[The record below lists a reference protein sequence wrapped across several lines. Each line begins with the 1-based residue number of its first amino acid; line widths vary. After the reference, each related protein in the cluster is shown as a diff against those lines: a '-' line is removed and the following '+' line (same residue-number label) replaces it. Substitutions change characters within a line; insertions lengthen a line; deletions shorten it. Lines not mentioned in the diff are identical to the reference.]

1 MFERISI
8 HDKSVLIKACST
20 LEMGGIIAYP
30 TDTIYGLGCDAL
42 NDHAI
47 QKLNSIKQRKGPM
60 SVLCS
65 DIETGLS
72 WMDLPDHEKIN
83 AEEKMR
89 AATTIIVPIKDKIVS
104 KLIMGERNSLGIRI
118 PDHNFCIKLANNYS
132 SPITTTSVNRS
143 GQNPHTNPDEIQIE
157 FSNEIA
163 LCIDDGIIKGRGS
176 AIYKFNNG
184 NWEVLR

>member
-8 HDKSVLIKACST
+8 HDRSVLRKACSA
-20 LEMGGIIAYP
+20 LEMGGVIAYP

-42 NDHAI
+42 NDQAI
-47 QKLNSIKQRKGPM
+47 RKLNSIKQREGPL

-72 WMDLPDHEKIN
+72 WMDLPDYEKTN
-83 AEEKMR
+83 AKEKLGR
-89 AATTIIVPIKDKIVS
+89 ATTIIVPIKDNIVS
-104 KLIMGERNSLGIRI
+104 RLVMGKGNSLGIRI
-118 PDHNFCIKLANNYS
+118 PDHNFCINLANKYS
-132 SPITTTSVNRS
+132 NPITTTSVNRS
-143 GQNPHTNPDEIQIE
+143 GYNPLSNPDKIQIE
-157 FSNEIA
+157 FSDEIE
-163 LCIDDGIIKGRGS
+163 LCIHDGIIEGKGS